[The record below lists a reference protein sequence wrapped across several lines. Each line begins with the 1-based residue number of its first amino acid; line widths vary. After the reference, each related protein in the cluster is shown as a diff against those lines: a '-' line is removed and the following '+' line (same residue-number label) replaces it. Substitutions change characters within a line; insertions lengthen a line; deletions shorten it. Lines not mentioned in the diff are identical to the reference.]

1 MWTNC
6 ADILSFQ
13 QKTRTLLSVS
23 AILRTRVL
31 TTLSSR
37 RRMCTVMTTT
47 LTIVSVI
54 TAYRTSLTLD
64 WWTYCSAVKSKCAVS
79 RAIPLVV
86 VLPKRCRMRS
96 RSVEVSLAL
105 RPSSLLPIRRQKS
118 SSTVHGLRNT
128 ACSKTIAC
136 INVRV
141 ITVV

>member
-64 WWTYCSAVKSKCAVS
+64 WWTYCSAVRLKCAAS

-86 VLPKRCRMRS
+86 VLPKRCRTRL
-96 RSVEVSLAL
+96 RSVAVSLAL